1 MIMKK
6 YNVYYSIQKG
16 NSKPIT
22 NRYYWVDA
30 TSEQD
35 AKDKANV
42 RGKEWQPKGY
52 SFKVDYA
59 EVSNWFAI

>member
-1 MIMKK
+1 MKK

-16 NSKPIT
+16 NSKTIT
-22 NRYYWVDA
+22 NRYYWIDA

-52 SFKVDYA
+52 KFKVTTI
-59 EVSNWFAI
+59 EVSDYFMI